1 MSESS
6 SSPKTVFSQAD
17 IDAVGQDLQGFWQ
30 TFSQRYS
37 GEIQGRQPVQ
47 TLYGGAQLFKAETA
61 RKMGELGLQALD
73 TYAPNFVFL
82 AKAAGLS
89 TARRLPD
96 SWAEAEALSRAI
108 SDDPAAALKL
118 YPAAAQAAA
127 IYARVRRKLET
138 EPVEDFRIDFE
149 DGYGNRP
156 DAEEDKDAVRTAHE
170 VARGMKEGLLPPF
183 IGIRIKPW
191 TDQLFQ
197 RSVRTLDVFVSA
209 LVEATGGALPANFI
223 VTLPKVTAPEQVS
236 GLVKLLETLEARNG
250 LAPGSLPLEVMIET
264 TQSIFD
270 TQGRVMMPQLLDAA
284 NGRCRGAHFGT
295 YDYTASCGIIAQYQA
310 MDHPACDFAR
320 HAMQVS
326 FASTGVMLSDG
337 ATNIM
342 PVPVHRGEG
351 LNLIQQ
357 QENLTAVQAAW
368 RLHADHIRHS
378 LRHAYYQGWDLH
390 PAQLI
395 TRYATLYD
403 FFLKELDGATLRLK
417 NFISKAAQATLS
429 GDVFDDA
436 ATGRG
441 LLNYF
446 RLAYNSGAITEDEV
460 TAAGLVVADLKGGS
474 SSDSSPWLK
483 LIG

>member
-1 MSESS
+1 MSQS
-6 SSPKTVFSQAD
+6 VFSDQDVQA
-17 IDAVGQDLQGFWQ
+17 VSQELSGFWQ
-30 TFSQRYS
+30 AFSQRYS
-37 GEIQGRQPVQ
+37 GEIAGRQPVQ

-61 RKMGELGLQALD
+61 RRMGELGLQALD

-89 TARRLPD
+89 TASRLPD
-96 SWAEAEALSRAI
+96 SWTEAESLRQAI
-108 SDDPAAALKL
+108 SDHPEAAKAI
-118 YPAAAQAAA
+118 YPAAEQTAA

-138 EPVEDFRIDFE
+138 EAVEDFRIDFE

-156 DAEEDKDAVRTAHE
+156 DAEEDGDAVRTAKE
-170 VARGMKEGLLPPF
+170 VARGMKENLLPPF

-191 TDQLFQ
+191 TEQLFQ
-197 RSVRTLDVFVSA
+197 RSARTLDVFVSS
-209 LVEATGGALPANFI
+209 LLEATGNQLPENFI
-223 VTLPKVTAPEQVS
+223 ITLPKVTAPEQVS
-236 GLVKLLETLEARNG
+236 GLVKLLETLEERHG
-250 LAPGSLPLEVMIET
+250 LAKGTLLLEIMIET

-270 TQGRVMMPQLLDAA
+270 AEGRLMLPSLLDAA
-284 NGRCRGAHFGT
+284 QGRCRGAHFGT
-295 YDYTASCGIIAQYQA
+295 YDYTASCGIVAQYQA

-320 HAMQVS
+320 HTMQVS

-342 PVPVHRGEG
+342 PVPVHRGEN
-351 LNLIQQ
+351 LNLVQQ
-357 QENLTAVQAAW
+357 QENLSVVHAAW
-368 RLHADHIRHS
+368 RLHSDHIRHS
-378 LRHAYYQGWDLH
+378 LKHAYYQGWDLH

-403 FFLKELDGATLRLK
+403 FFLKELKGATVRLN
-417 NFISKAAQATLS
+417 NFMAKAAQATLS

-446 RLAYNSGAITEDEV
+446 RLAYNCGAINEAEV
-460 TAAGLVVADLKGGS
+460 EAAGLKVADLKGGS
-474 SSDSSPWLK
+474 SSDASPWLQ
-483 LIG
+483 LIQQA